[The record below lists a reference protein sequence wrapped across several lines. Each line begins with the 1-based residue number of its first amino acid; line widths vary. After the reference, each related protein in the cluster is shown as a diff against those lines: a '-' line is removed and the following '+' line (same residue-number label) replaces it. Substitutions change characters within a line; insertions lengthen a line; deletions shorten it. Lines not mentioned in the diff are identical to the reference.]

1 MVEMMD
7 KQPKNE
13 QALKKQQ
20 ITFHPIEKSLAVE
33 SLRKDFKTV
42 LKQSVI
48 QNLPLIINE
57 FANELLKDNLNK
69 SEKCH
74 ENQQTK

>member
-20 ITFHPIEKSLAVE
+20 IAFHPIEKSLAIK
-33 SLRKDFKTV
+33 SLKKDFKGV
-42 LKQSVI
+42 VKQAVI
-48 QNLPLIINE
+48 QNLPLIMSE
-57 FANELLKDNLNK
+57 FMKELLKQNSTK
-69 SEKCH
+69 SEKRNEKH
-74 ENQQTK
+74 

>member
-69 SEKCH
+69 SEKYN
-74 ENQQTK
+74 ENQ